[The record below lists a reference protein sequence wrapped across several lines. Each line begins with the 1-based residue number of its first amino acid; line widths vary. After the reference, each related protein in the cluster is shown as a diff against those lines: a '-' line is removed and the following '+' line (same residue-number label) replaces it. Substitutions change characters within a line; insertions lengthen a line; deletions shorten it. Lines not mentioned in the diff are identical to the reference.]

1 MECGAVTECSKCG
14 DCCRVIPV
22 NATKKRFAEK
32 AAAGETGSSPFIL
45 QHWHRISREEARRR
59 NPHFGG
65 ATPGHYY
72 YECDMFDP
80 VKNECMAHDSRP
92 QVCRGF
98 PWYGDSPAD
107 RLYRIGPF
115 PRCSF
120 WADVPAAERPAYVQ
134 MGETRKA
141 S

>member
-1 MECGAVTECSKCG
+1 MTECNGCG

-22 NATKKRFAEK
+22 NATKKIFAEK
-32 AAAGETGSSPFIL
+32 AAEGEVGSSPFIL
-45 QHWHRISREEARRR
+45 QHWRRISRKEAHLR
-59 NPHFGG
+59 NPAFGVEPRG
-65 ATPGHYY
+65 RYY

-80 VKNECMAHDSRP
+80 ATNKCTAHDAKP
-92 QVCRGF
+92 QVCRDF
-98 PWYGDSPAD
+98 PWYGDSPVEKF
-107 RLYRIGPF
+107 YRVVPF

-120 WADVPAAERPAYVQ
+120 WADIPTAKRPPYVQ